1 MKFSKS
7 NLEKRVHNLD
17 QNILKVKQKVKEVYQ
32 CQINPDYSNNKLT
45 DMRSKLTE
53 LEVRKNYVRMTT
65 AQKMKF
71 SIEEFFSR
79 CDQIPRKLWNWSY
92 LLKKS

>member
-1 MKFSKS
+1 MRYEI
-7 NLEKRVHNLD
+7 LEKKRVHNLD
-17 QNILKVKQKVKEVYQ
+17 KNILKVKQKVKEVYQ

-53 LEVRKNYVRMTT
+53 LEVRKNYVRITP

-71 SIEEFFSR
+71 SIKDFFSR
-79 CDQIPRKLWNWSY
+79 CDQIPRKLWIWSY